1 MDHFVNITSF
11 VDNVVQIQQ
20 YHPIKGEGVMY
31 FCISVYVDES
41 KAVILVQQRWEKV
54 PFGSNLNDVPYTYVF
69 NVGLGLFKINPIDQL
84 SKLLIFNK
92 CSSCT
97 HNWKCFNLYKIDL
110 EDDSTFSR
118 ADLKTGQIYKTNVG
132 SV

>member
-54 PFGSNLNDVPYTYVF
+54 PFG
-69 NVGLGLFKINPIDQL
+69 
-84 SKLLIFNK
+84 
-92 CSSCT
+92 
-97 HNWKCFNLYKIDL
+97 
-110 EDDSTFSR
+110 
-118 ADLKTGQIYKTNVG
+118 
-132 SV
+132 